1 MMITKL
7 VSLNSLDLLKT
18 LKKAGEIR
26 DHKGILSVQVA
37 DDQILNGVF
46 YHRKCQS
53 TFTHKH
59 DLDQI
64 KKRKNNE
71 KEKEMEV
78 GWKTFV
84 DADMYV
90 LCGDPWMIVVAVYI
104 L

>member
-1 MMITKL
+1 MITKL

-78 GWKTFV
+78 G
-84 DADMYV
+84 
-90 LCGDPWMIVVAVYI
+90 
-104 L
+104 